1 MASIT
6 MRNLILYA
14 TNENWH
20 VVNLKEARDFSS
32 DKEFICVL
40 KKLEWESLSVDLL
53 PHPDMFAD
61 VQGGAN
67 HRDDDGEAYITV
79 QRTEFNS
86 PLGLEVK
93 LHITEAVCPAL
104 SEPGLRALLC
114 FFTGLYLCLNR
125 GDVDPKA
132 QQTDCSQN

>member
-1 MASIT
+1 MMSSHLKCFFFKALEICLDGRASPMASIT

-67 HRDDDGEAYITV
+67 HRDDDGAKRV
-79 QRTEFNS
+79 
-86 PLGLEVK
+86 
-93 LHITEAVCPAL
+93 
-104 SEPGLRALLC
+104 
-114 FFTGLYLCLNR
+114 FFG
-125 GDVDPKA
+125 
-132 QQTDCSQN
+132 